1 MRAHS
6 DMLAEVL
13 LSGSFDVKLHVD
25 VFAGTDRVIRG
36 LSVDGWSLG
45 WDYSTIGFS
54 GSLDVV
60 EQTDDGTSLIPRG
73 PYGDLSPHAGAR
85 VLLLMEVAA
94 GAFTETVQLG
104 WARVVGYSDARDTVV
119 TVEGRRVV
127 TATEITLDI
136 AGLEIG
142 VHRDGLRAP
151 QQPPAGATCYSEIR
165 RLSGMACIETLPD
178 KPAPSVTYEAKQGGR
193 WDACL
198 ELAKHLGGTLY
209 VTPQGGLTVHDP
221 DVALS
226 LELTVGDD
234 GTIHDY
240 TQSADTD
247 AVYNVVHGSFEDDAG
262 NPIYAT
268 AELKDGPMRVGGEYG
283 RYARYYSSDFV
294 KTQWQADGAVQSI
307 LSQYTWGELY
317 EVPVTCIVN
326 PLVEVGDRVKAST
339 TETTVEGIVT
349 SIQLRPGALMQL
361 TLEVARVW

>member
-1 MRAHS
+1 MRPHS
-6 DMLAEVL
+6 DLLSEV

-25 VFAGTDRVIRG
+25 VFSGTDRVIRN
-36 LSVDGWSLG
+36 LNVTDWSLG
-45 WDYSTIGFS
+45 WDYSNIGFT
-54 GSLDVV
+54 GSLNVV
-60 EQTDDGTSLIPRG
+60 EQTDEGVSLIPRG
-73 PYGDLSPHAGAR
+73 PYGVLSPHAGAR
-85 VLLLMEVAA
+85 VLILMEIMA

-104 WARVVGYSDARDTVV
+104 WARIIKYSDAKDTVV
-119 TVEGRRVV
+119 TVDGRRVV
-127 TATEITLDI
+127 TATEIRLEL
-136 AGLEIG
+136 AGIEIG
-142 VHRDGLRAP
+142 VLRDGLAAP

-165 RLSGMACIETLPD
+165 RLSGLPMFETLPD
-178 KPAPSVTYEAKQGGR
+178 QSVPALTYEAKQGGR

-198 ELAKHLGGTLY
+198 ELAKHLGGVLY
-209 VTPQGGLTVHDP
+209 VTSQGGLTVHDP

-226 LELTVGDD
+226 LELAVGDD

-268 AELKDGPMRVGGEYG
+268 AELRDGPMRAGGEYG

-294 KTQWQADGAVQSI
+294 KTRAAAQSAVQAI

-326 PLVEVGDRVKAST
+326 PLVEVGDRVKATT

-349 SIQLRPGALMQL
+349 SVQLRPGALMQI

>member
-25 VFAGTDRVIRG
+25 VFAGTDRVIRD
-36 LSVDGWSLG
+36 LSVVGWSLG

-85 VLLLMEVAA
+85 VLILMEVSA
-94 GAFTETVQLG
+94 GAFSETIQLG

-119 TVEGRRVV
+119 TVDGRRVV
-127 TATEITLDI
+127 TATEISLDI
-136 AGLEIG
+136 SGIEVG
-142 VHRDGLRAP
+142 VQRDGLAAP
-151 QQPPAGATCYSEIR
+151 EQPASGATCYSEIR
-165 RLSGMACIETLPD
+165 RLSDLPCVETLPD

-193 WDACL
+193 WEACL
-198 ELAKHLGGTLY
+198 NLAKHLGGVLY

-221 DVALS
+221 DAALS

-268 AELKDGPMRVGGEYG
+268 AELLDGPMRADGEYG

-294 KTQWQADGAVQSI
+294 KTQTAANSAVQSI

-349 SIQLRPGALMQL
+349 SVQLKPGALMQL

>member
-6 DMLAEVL
+6 ELLVDV
-13 LSGSFDVKLHVD
+13 LSGSFDVRLHVD
-25 VFAGTDRVIRG
+25 VFSGTDRVIRG
-36 LSVDGWSLG
+36 LNVVGWSLG

-60 EQTDDGTSLIPRG
+60 EQTDDGVSLIPRG
-73 PYGDLSPHAGAR
+73 PYGKLSPHAGAR
-85 VLLLMEVAA
+85 VLILMEVSA
-94 GAFTETVQLG
+94 GAFSETIQLG
-104 WARVVGYSDARDTVV
+104 WARITGYTDARDTVS
-119 TVEGRRVV
+119 TVAGRRVV
-127 TATEITLDI
+127 TATEIRLDI
-136 AGLEIG
+136 SGVEIG
-142 VHRDGLRAP
+142 VQRDGLAAP
-151 QQPPAGATCYSEIR
+151 EQPATGATCYSEIR
-165 RLSGMACIETLPD
+165 RLSGLPCEVTLPD
-178 KPAPSVTYEAKQGGR
+178 KAAPSLTYEAKQGGR
-193 WDACL
+193 WDACV

-209 VTPQGGLTVHDP
+209 VTSRGGLTVHDP
-221 DVALS
+221 AVPLS
-226 LELTVGDD
+226 LELNVGDD

-268 AELKDGPMRVGGEYG
+268 AELTDGPMSVTGGYG

-294 KTQWQADGAVQSI
+294 KTQADANSAVQSI
-307 LSQYTWGELY
+307 LSQYTTGEMY

-339 TETTVEGIVT
+339 TENTVEGIVT
-349 SIQLRPGALMQL
+349 SVQLKPGALMQL